1 MGRLSTLVQRAVA
14 SRREFMSL
22 SATGGSSGT
31 RHVIAPLLQG
41 DFRLTFVDGNDSSL
55 QWHSTDFLLTSLSG
69 PSATLSWS
77 PHSSILGVSMPSISQ
92 DYLTINF
99 YVSGDPDYTR
109 ASFPSLFLYNDQFAP
124 NGALRLPSSEYFA
137 SPSSTG
143 GRFRDSTLAF
153 EDEINSEFG
162 DLGRPF
168 VRPTIILYALYR
180 PSAGGSSME
189 DTPIELCRFEG
200 CVFGTPTPAVNPSA
214 VVPMTWSQQIGY
226 RFVVWQDS
234 TFLGKA
240 ISKVE
245 NLRSFHVTSS
255 N

>member
-22 SATGGSSGT
+22 SASGGSSGT

-55 QWHSTDFLLTSLSG
+55 QWHSTDFILTSLSG

-92 DYLTINF
+92 DYLTVNF

-109 ASFPSLFLYNDQFAP
+109 ASFPSLFLYNDQFAS

-137 SPSSTG
+137 STTTG
-143 GRFRDSTLAF
+143 RPVGEQATNESI
-153 EDEINSEFG
+153 INS
-162 DLGRPF
+162 LGGTGSTY

-180 PSAGGSSME
+180 PSAGGDSME

-214 VVPMTWSQQIGY
+214 VAPMTWSQQIGY

-240 ISKVE
+240 VSKAE

>member
-1 MGRLSTLVQRAVA
+1 
-14 SRREFMSL
+14 
-22 SATGGSSGT
+22 
-31 RHVIAPLLQG
+31 
-41 DFRLTFVDGNDSSL
+41 
-55 QWHSTDFLLTSLSG
+55 
-69 PSATLSWS
+69 
-77 PHSSILGVSMPSISQ
+77 MPSISQ

-109 ASFPSLFLYNDQFAP
+109 ASFPSLFLYNDQFAS
-124 NGALRLPSSEYFA
+124 NGTLRLPSSEYFT
-137 SPSSTG
+137 SSTTSRPVG
-143 GRFRDSTLAF
+143 EQATNESI
-153 EDEINSEFG
+153 INS
-162 DLGRPF
+162 LGGTGSTY

-214 VVPMTWSQQIGY
+214 VAPMTWSQQIGY

-240 ISKVE
+240 ISKSE
-245 NLRSFHVTSS
+245 HLRSFHVTSS

>member
-22 SATGGSSGT
+22 SASGGSSGT

-41 DFRLTFVDGNDSSL
+41 DFRLTFVDGSDSSL

-77 PHSSILGVSMPSISQ
+77 PHSSVLGVSMPSISQ

-124 NGALRLPSSEYFA
+124 NGVLRLPSSEYFT
-137 SPSSTG
+137 SPITSRPVGEQATNESI
-143 GRFRDSTLAF
+143 
-153 EDEINSEFG
+153 INS
-162 DLGRPF
+162 LGGTGSTY

-214 VVPMTWSQQIGY
+214 VAPMTWSQQIGY
-226 RFVVWQDS
+226 RFVVWQDG

-240 ISKVE
+240 ISKAE
-245 NLRSFHVTSS
+245 HLRSFHVTSS

>member
-22 SATGGSSGT
+22 SASGGSSGT

-41 DFRLTFVDGNDSSL
+41 DFRLTFVDGSDSSL

-77 PHSSILGVSMPSISQ
+77 PHSSVLGVSMPSISQ

-124 NGALRLPSSEYFA
+124 NGALRLPSSEYFT
-137 SPSSTG
+137 SPITSRPVGAQATNESI
-143 GRFRDSTLAF
+143 
-153 EDEINSEFG
+153 INS
-162 DLGRPF
+162 LGGTGSTY

-214 VVPMTWSQQIGY
+214 VAPMTWSQQIGY
-226 RFVVWQDS
+226 RFVVWQDG

-240 ISKVE
+240 ISKAE
-245 NLRSFHVTSS
+245 HLRSFHVTSS